1 MGGSNHS
8 RCFSATPCCWFSEL
22 PDVWHCLGLLRSGT
36 REANQRALRTVPLA
50 FHASVSPHSQG
61 NVVWHH
67 SCKEHL
73 PQAKKTTHPFPSSCL
88 AILRLTVPKIYL
100 LRTPASPTK
109 YHSSSQKRE
118 IFHCKRIASTRSFH
132 LARKMLSGKYF
143 SMLKRTA
150 GMSTVPA
157 GFLIRTKESN
167 GFRSTRRAPTDSSL
181 VFHSV

>member
-36 REANQRALRTVPLA
+36 TEANQRALRTVLLA

-88 AILRLTVPKIYL
+88 AILRLIVPKIYL

-109 YHSSSQKRE
+109 YRRSSQKRFSVVKE
-118 IFHCKRIASTRSFH
+118 RPAQDLSILHGRCCQESISPCRRGL
-132 LARKMLSGKYF
+132 LAWALC
-143 SMLKRTA
+143 L
-150 GMSTVPA
+150 
-157 GFLIRTKESN
+157 
-167 GFRSTRRAPTDSSL
+167 L
-181 VFHSV
+181 VS